1 MFETLV
7 KKVGSLFV
15 NQQDRQRDAFLGA
28 SVDFI
33 DLENRMRIVE
43 MNPQPFA
50 FYSTV
55 AAQHALIERYGCYAQ
70 TPLLRR
76 MPKPLPQ
83 SS

>member
-33 DLENRMRIVE
+33 DLENRMRLLE

-50 FYSTV
+50 FYSHG
-55 AAQHALIERYGCYAQ
+55 APRNRSY
-70 TPLLRR
+70 
-76 MPKPLPQ
+76 
-83 SS
+83 